1 MAVVP
6 GKALNYRS
14 PLVTDWLLE
23 GTACPQVRQ
32 VQAVLPATS
41 IRMLAAG
48 GARPRVGGP
57 GCYLP
62 AGQFNGKPVTNHG
75 RN

>member
-23 GTACPQVRQ
+23 GTACPQVRH
-32 VQAVLPATS
+32 VQAVVPATS
-41 IRMLAAG
+41 IRTLVAG
-48 GARPRVGGP
+48 GARP
-57 GCYLP
+57 
-62 AGQFNGKPVTNHG
+62 AHG
-75 RN
+75 MPWLLFACRTI